1 MVLGIHSTNCH
12 WDFYFMG
19 TKLLLFLYIIF
30 SKLVYVVMLFALGII
45 WYSSFFKHNLCN
57 CKV

>member
-1 MVLGIHSTNCH
+1 MVLGIHSTNRH

-30 SKLVYVVMLFALGII
+30 PNLCIIIVMLFALEFI
-45 WYSSFFKHNLCN
+45 WYSSFFKNSYSICT
-57 CKV
+57 

>member
-1 MVLGIHSTNCH
+1 MVLGIHSINCR

-30 SKLVYVVMLFALGII
+30 SNLCIIIVMLFALGSRVASSNTII
-45 WYSSFFKHNLCN
+45 RM
-57 CKV
+57 